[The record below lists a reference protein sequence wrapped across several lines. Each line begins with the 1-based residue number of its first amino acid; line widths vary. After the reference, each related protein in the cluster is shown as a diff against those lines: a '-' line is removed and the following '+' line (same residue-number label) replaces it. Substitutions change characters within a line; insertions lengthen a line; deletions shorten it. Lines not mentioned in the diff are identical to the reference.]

1 VWVRLYITNNE
12 NVSKTCASLRY
23 LTCPY
28 LSVRP
33 YLSVPH
39 HVPLEGGDVALDVP
53 LKEMET
59 LTKAAIAPSPLD
71 HLVKDIPA
79 HLALSPNG
87 ERVMQYE

>member
-1 VWVRLYITNNE
+1 
-12 NVSKTCASLRY
+12 
-23 LTCPY
+23 
-28 LSVRP
+28 
-33 YLSVPH
+33 
-39 HVPLEGGDVALDVP
+39 VPLEGGDVALDVP